1 MGVGLAMGRRP
12 VTELRDHLRRQLE
25 RKVNRHGLVIWEDP
39 EREYAGVWSSVVP
52 AGVDCEAFD
61 GSWYQLRRSIEAKV
75 AADTPPQLVV
85 YVPASAPSEDPLE
98 EVRKAGAKFTRRLKT
113 LVAEALE
120 KRLSPA
126 RIAEIG
132 REAKTLEQAEKAA
145 AGAGTTDVRL
155 VGVLR
160 STDPVGMLV
169 EVLTGES
176 DERLDASGA
185 WGAVTNLVGHLVGAR
200 SLAQAD
206 APSGEMFPAEGGQ
219 QVSAE
224 HVGSPEALRISLF
237 QHLVL
242 CDLAQ
247 SLHGQLPAV
256 LASAWQ
262 APSNDQRLR
271 ASEVLSRLVGS
282 SAGLAAYLRLTT
294 EIDTR
299 LALDASLA
307 WQLGLE
313 GAAGTRAVEE
323 IVFNH
328 VTDLLA
334 KGLHSDAATI
344 ASKRLD
350 RSPWVSDVSSG
361 WGGRWRAA
369 AAAARLQDELERS
382 EPPGTKKSGDLLAWY
397 VDLGWRVDHAHRRL
411 ELARTELT
419 TFGGLEDALIATRN
433 AYDRWLE
440 TLLDRFVAAVEAG
453 VLDTGD
459 LLRQGDVHDRFVST
473 AGRTAYVLVDAL
485 RFELGSELADAM
497 RVVTERVQLHAA
509 VAAVPTITQVGMAN
523 LMPGAA
529 TGLRIALDGDRI
541 RVSVEGT
548 DVNTVPERCNALR
561 ARHGQ
566 VANLDLNEASQK
578 GEKALGEAVGEA
590 DLVLLRSQEVDASG
604 ESGMLSIAWTD
615 FDSVVNLLAGV
626 VARLAQCGVDRVV
639 VSADHGFIALSEVLG
654 SERTVD
660 APAGAVGTTKRR
672 VFVGRGGTPNPA
684 TARVPLSACGIPG
697 DLDLVVPRGLAVFRA
712 GGAKQFFHGG
722 LSPQELVVPVIVAEL
737 GDVPAPQ
744 PLRVAVAV
752 AGGRIT
758 TGVFAANLSFDGDL
772 FASEVKVRV
781 VAGAG
786 TGTPVARIVSGDGY
800 DPATGAV
807 MVESSQSRVLTFQ
820 VTQNLGAGTEVE
832 LQVLDARTGL
842 KLASASAQVAAEV
855 VVEDQLD

>member
-1 MGVGLAMGRRP
+1 MVIGIAIGGSP
-12 VTELRDHLRRQLE
+12 VTELRDHLKRQLE

-39 EREYAGVWSSVVP
+39 EREYAGIWSSIVP
-52 AGVDCEAFD
+52 GGVHCEAFD
-61 GSWYQLRRSIEAKV
+61 GSWYQLRRSIEAKI

-85 YVPASAPSEDPLE
+85 YVPASAPTEDPLE
-98 EVRKAGAKFTRRLKT
+98 EVRRAGAKFTRRLAT
-113 LVAEALE
+113 LVAEALD
-120 KRLSPA
+120 KRLSPT
-126 RIAEIG
+126 RIVEIG

-145 AGAGTTDVRL
+145 AGASTTDVRL

-185 WGAVTNLVGHLVGAR
+185 WGAVADVAAHTVGAR
-200 SLAQAD
+200 GLGQSD
-206 APSGEMFPAEGGQ
+206 APSGEMFPAEGSQ

-224 HVGSPEALRISLF
+224 YVGSPEALRISLF

-242 CDLAQ
+242 CDLVQ
-247 SLHGQLPAV
+247 SLQGHLPAAF
-256 LASAWQ
+256 ASAWQ
-262 APSNDQRLR
+262 APSKDRRLR
-271 ASEVLSRLVGS
+271 ASEVLNRLVS
-282 SAGLAAYLRLTT
+282 SSTGLAAYLRLAT
-294 EIDTR
+294 EIDAR
-299 LALDASLA
+299 LALDTGLH
-307 WQLGLE
+307 WQPGLE
-313 GAAGTRAVEE
+313 EAAGTPAVER
-323 IVFNH
+323 VVLNH
-328 VTDLLA
+328 VAEMLA
-334 KGLHSDAATI
+334 KGLHEDAARI
-344 ASKRLD
+344 ARERLN
-350 RSPWVSDVSSG
+350 RSPWAADPPSD
-361 WGGRWRAA
+361 WGSRWRAA
-369 AAAARLQDELERS
+369 LAVARLRAEIADSEL
-382 EPPGTKKSGDLLAWY
+382 PNTADSGDLLAWY
-397 VDLGWRVDHAHRRL
+397 ADGGWRVDRAHRRL
-411 ELARTELT
+411 ELTRTELK
-419 TFGGLEDALIATRN
+419 TFGGLEDALIAARH

-440 TLLDRFVAAVEAG
+440 TLLDRFVASVEAG
-453 VLDTGD
+453 VLDIGG
-459 LLRQGDVHDRFVST
+459 LYRQGDVHDRFVSGD
-473 AGRTAYVLVDAL
+473 GRTAYVLVDAL
-485 RFELGSELADAM
+485 RFELGSELADAL
-497 RVVTERVQLHAA
+497 RVVTDRVQLHAA

-529 TGLRIALDGDRI
+529 AGLRIALDGDRI
-541 RVSVEGT
+541 RVSVGGAG
-548 DVNTVPERCNALR
+548 VNTVADRCNALR

-578 GEKALGEAVGEA
+578 GENALGEAIGDA
-590 DLVLLRSQEVDASG
+590 DLVLLRSQEVDAAG

-615 FDSVVNLLAGV
+615 FESVVNLLAGV
-626 VARLAQCGVDRVV
+626 VARLAQCEVDRVV

-654 SERTVD
+654 SERIVD

-672 VFVGRGGTPNPA
+672 VFLGRGGTPNPA
-684 TARVPLSACGIPG
+684 TARVPLSSCGIPG

-712 GGAKQFFHGG
+712 GGGRQFFHGG

-786 TGTPVARIVSGDGY
+786 AGTPVARIVSGDGY

-820 VTQNLGAGTEVE
+820 VTQNLGTGTEVE